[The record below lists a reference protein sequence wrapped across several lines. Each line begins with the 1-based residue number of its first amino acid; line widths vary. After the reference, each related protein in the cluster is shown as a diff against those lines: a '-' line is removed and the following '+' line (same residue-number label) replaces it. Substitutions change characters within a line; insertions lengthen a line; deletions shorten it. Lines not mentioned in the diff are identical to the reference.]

1 MPPPRPELTPAAVR
15 RQLAVWARI
24 ETTRVRLSDVLSV
37 CDALGVIGF
46 AWGVSHLVTSL
57 FDGPRAIVTL
67 VWPIAA
73 TVLSLGLRAVLVVV
87 GGRLNLAIARS
98 VVSGV
103 RLGFMDQA
111 LAGRIGDARRLNSLF
126 EDTEAL
132 EGYYARFRQAS
143 VQAGLFPPVLLLVIA
158 WQSPVSAGILLLTLV
173 PFVVM
178 MAVLGLTSA
187 AEARRQLD
195 ALARLSNLF
204 VDRIKALPLILAFA
218 NGPAQ
223 TGAVGRAAHDVA
235 ERTLRVLKVAFLT
248 SAVLEFFSAL
258 SVALIAVY
266 CGFYLLGQLPFAVP
280 EHLTLAK
287 AFFVLALSPE
297 VYAPMRRLSA
307 AYHDQQTATA
317 AAERLMTIE
326 TSDAVAGMA
335 VPAAPVIRLD
345 AVTCGF
351 ADDPEFRIGPV
362 SFIATPGTITVL
374 AGPTGSGKT
383 TLLRLLAG
391 EDRLIGGAV
400 IVDGRPMSDLSAA
413 VGWVSQ
419 HPPTLAGTLDDNIRL
434 ARRDATEDEVGRV
447 IAMTGLDAVSAARTG
462 MRLDERGSGLSGGE
476 RKRIGLARA
485 LLKNPRVLLL
495 DEPTADLDAD
505 AEDALIAV
513 IQKAAEGRT
522 VILSSHSPR
531 LIAVA
536 NQVVSLS

>member
-1 MPPPRPELTPAAVR
+1 MPPARPELTPAAVR
-15 RQLAVWARI
+15 RQLAVWARF

-37 CDALGVIGF
+37 CDAFGVIGF
-46 AWGVSHLVTSL
+46 AWGVSHLVTVL
-57 FDGPRAIVTL
+57 FDGPRQIATL
-67 VWPIAA
+67 LWPMMV
-73 TVLSLGLRAVLVVV
+73 TVLSLSLRAGLTVL
-87 GGRLNLAIARS
+87 GRRLNLAIARG
-98 VVSGV
+98 VVSDV
-103 RLGFMDQA
+103 RLGLMDKA
-111 LAGRIGDARRLNSLF
+111 LAGRIGDVRRLNSLF

-173 PFVVM
+173 PFIAM

-204 VDRIKALPLILAFA
+204 VDRIKALPLIFAFA

-266 CGFYLLGQLPFAVP
+266 CGFYLLGQLPFPVP

-307 AYHDQQTATA
+307 AYHDRQTATA

-326 TSDAVAGMA
+326 TSDAVAAMT
-335 VPAAPVIRLD
+335 VPAAPVIRFD

-374 AGPTGSGKT
+374 AGLTGSGKT

-391 EDRLIGGAV
+391 EGRLIGGAV
-400 IVDGRPMSDLSAA
+400 TVDGRPMSDLSAA

-419 HPPTLAGTLDDNIRL
+419 HPPILAGTLDDNIRL
-434 ARRDATEDEVGRV
+434 ARRDVTQDNVRRV
-447 IAMTGLDAVSAARTG
+447 IAMTGLDAVRAARTG
-462 MRLDERGSGLSGGE
+462 TRLDERGSGLSGGE

-485 LLKNPRVLLL
+485 LLKDPPVLLL
-495 DEPTADLDAD
+495 DEPTADLDGD
-505 AEDALIAV
+505 AEEALIAV

-536 NQVVSLS
+536 SQVVTLS

>member
-1 MPPPRPELTPAAVR
+1 MPPARPELTPATIR
-15 RQLAVWARI
+15 RQLAIWARI

-46 AWGVSHLVTSL
+46 AWGVSHLVTVL
-57 FDGPRAIVTL
+57 FDGPRQVATL
-67 VWPIAA
+67 LWPMAA

-87 GGRLNLAIARS
+87 GGRLNLAIARG
-98 VVSGV
+98 VVSSV

-111 LAGRIGDARRLNSLF
+111 LAGGIRDTRRLNSLF

-143 VQAGLFPPVLLLVIA
+143 VQAGLFPPLLLTVIA
-158 WQSPVSAGILLLTLV
+158 WQSPVSAGILLLTLI
-173 PFVVM
+173 PFIAM

-204 VDRIKALPLILAFA
+204 VDRIKALPLIFAFA

-266 CGFYLLGQLPFAVP
+266 CGFYLLGQLPFPVP
-280 EHLTLAK
+280 EHLPLAK

-307 AYHDQQTATA
+307 AYHDRQTATA
-317 AAERLMTIE
+317 AAGRLMAIDIAE
-326 TSDAVAGMA
+326 
-335 VPAAPVIRLD
+335 PAPAMPVTDAPVIRFD

-351 ADDPEFRIGPV
+351 GDDQAFRIGPV
-362 SFIATPGTITVL
+362 DFLAKPGTITIL
-374 AGPTGSGKT
+374 QGPTGSGKT
-383 TLLRLLAG
+383 TLLRLLTG

-400 IVDGRPMSDLSAA
+400 TVDDRPMGDLSAA

-419 HPPTLAGTLDDNIRL
+419 HPPILAGTLDDNIRL
-434 ARRDATEDEVGRV
+434 ARRNVTEDQVSRV
-447 IAMTGLDAVSAARTG
+447 IAMTGLDAVIAARADA
-462 MRLDERGSGLSGGE
+462 RLDERGSGLSGGE

-485 LLKNPRVLLL
+485 LLKNPPILIL
-495 DEPTADLDAD
+495 DEPTADLDAG
-505 AEDALIAV
+505 AEEALIAV

-531 LIAVA
+531 LIAA
-536 NQVVSLS
+536 ADQVVSLS